1 LKLLKKFLVY
11 IFLLSISHS
20 AISQVNP
27 IGGIVNKYY
36 EVGTVADDHVD
47 LTAAPGDLQPG
58 DKVILMQMT
67 GVEVLPGGDF
77 PTTNLT
83 WSTFR
88 NGGRFEMLAVSSVN
102 GVRIE
107 FTVTINSSKFSNA
120 EKIQLVKIYEANYA
134 TVTSSYPLLAQD
146 WNGTTGGVIAL
157 VIFKKLTLD
166 DDIIASNAGFWGA
179 QSEPGF
185 VGGCREN
192 IIDTLYFDDSV
203 NGIAGKKGE
212 GIIMVSFGSVYT
224 KGTGAVINGGGGG
237 LGKYAGGAGGS
248 HYGIGGNGG
257 NQRTECTTYKNAIGG
272 LALTTSFYGFN
283 SNRVTMG
290 GGGGSSV
297 QDANHTATKGG
308 DGGGLV
314 IIMTDVLENKNNSGI
329 YASGESVGGLATAG
343 AGGGGAGG
351 GVLLDVNVFTG
362 PDDLHL
368 DVQGGDGGSTGDS
381 LTGAGGGGGGG
392 IIWYSGTSLPGNVT
406 YNISRGEGGE
416 AEELDLEGL
425 NGDPGSTLA
434 NLQLPLNGFLF
445 NTIDGPDTICEGQKP
460 HLINGS
466 IPRGKSVSYIYEWLQ
481 SNDDSSWVPASG
493 TGDTLSF
500 QPDEITNTTYYTRVI
515 LDTLTDDPFTP
526 PEKYVYDTAFS
537 IEVFVFPSIMNNT
550 IAVHDTLCSGQN
562 PPFTLT
568 GSDVS
573 GGDDNNYSYNWYSG
587 EDGIIDWENSI
598 SADSILI
605 EGDLYET
612 TYYARVVTSHE
623 VCIDTSN
630 IDSITVLEPI
640 SNNIFSPI
648 ADTAICENTNA
659 GIVKATTS
667 AQLSGGDGDYTFGWM
682 ESMDDE
688 NYSVIAGAVGTD
700 YPAGVLTEDMYYKR
714 IVYSGSDAVC
724 KDTTSPSFFVEVYNS
739 ISNNSITGSATQY
752 VCYNSEK
759 QLTGSNPSGG
769 SGSYAY
775 NWEEWV
781 DGSGWQPASG
791 SHTNIHFTSPSLTD
805 TVSYR
810 RFVSSGQNA
819 ECKDTS
825 SAVLIDINPLPMG
838 DIAESIDTLCAEDIL
853 TVHYSLSGNGP
864 WSMTVGGGN
873 INHTETNISDP
884 EGDFSFAASESAS
897 IRVLE
902 IVDDSLCQADET
914 GFVNAVELT
923 VFEVPVADAGD
934 DIEIC
939 GLATTLSAS
948 PSAGSGLWSG
958 GNAVFDDPTSSITN
972 VTVDEYNVYNFIW
985 TETNW
990 NCINE
995 DEVSVTFYEQP
1006 QEAIAG
1012 ENQDL
1017 DYTFST
1023 TLNAQPPDIGVGHWQ
1038 FITGSGSFEDSALH
1052 NTRVDFPEVGTYELS
1067 WTVIN
1072 GTCDPVS
1079 NSILIVVNDLAIFN
1093 GFSPNGDGVND
1104 EFILN
1109 MSGLNQAK
1117 LIILDRWGGV
1127 VYETNGTDELIW
1139 NGENKNGKIV
1149 PVGTYFYVIKEEGLP
1164 DRKGYVELRK

>member
-1 LKLLKKFLVY
+1 MKKFLVY

-20 AISQVNP
+20 AISQLNP
-27 IGGIVNKYY
+27 IGGIMNKYY
-36 EVGTVADDHVD
+36 EVDVVTDDYVD

-88 NGGRFEMLAVSSVN
+88 NGGRFEMLAVRSVS
-102 GVRIE
+102 GVRVE
-107 FTVTINSSKFSNA
+107 FTVTINSAKFSNA

-134 TVTSSYPLLAQD
+134 TVTSSYPVLAEEWD
-146 WNGTTGGVIAL
+146 GTTGGVIAL
-157 VIFKKLTLD
+157 VIFKKLILD
-166 DDIIASNAGFWGA
+166 DDIIASNAGFPGG
-179 QSEPGF
+179 QPEPGF
-185 VGGCREN
+185 IGGCREN
-192 IIDTLYFDDSV
+192 TIDTLYFNDSV
-203 NGIAGKKGE
+203 EGVAGRKGE

-224 KGTGAVINGGGGG
+224 KGTGSAINGGGGG
-237 LGKYAGGAGGS
+237 LGKYAGGAGGA
-248 HYGIGGNGG
+248 HYGSGGNGG
-257 NQRTECTTYKNAIGG
+257 NQKSECTTYKNSIGG
-272 LALTTSFYGFN
+272 LALTASFYGFN

-297 QDANHTATKGG
+297 QDANHSATKGG
-308 DGGGLV
+308 DGGGIV
-314 IIMTDVLENKNNSGI
+314 IIMTDTLENNNNSGI

-351 GVLLDVNVFTG
+351 GILLDVSVFAG
-362 PDDLHL
+362 PDDLYL

-392 IIWYSGTSLPGNVT
+392 IVWYSGTSLPGNVS
-406 YNISRGEGGE
+406 YNISPGLGGE
-416 AEELDLEGL
+416 AEELDLEAID
-425 NGDPGSTLA
+425 GDPGSTLA

-445 NTIDGPDTICEGQKP
+445 NTIDGPDTICEGRKP
-460 HLINGS
+460 KLIKGS
-466 IPRGKSVSYIYEWLQ
+466 LPRGKSVSYIYEWLQ
-481 SNDDSSWVPASG
+481 SDDGSSWVTASG
-493 TGDTLSF
+493 TGDMLSF

-537 IEVFVFPSIMNNT
+537 LEVFVYPSLMNNT
-550 IAVHDTLCSGQN
+550 IAIYDTLCSGQS
-562 PPFTLT
+562 PPYPLT

-573 GGDDNNYSYNWYSG
+573 GGDGYYSYNWYSG
-587 EDGIIDWENSI
+587 QDGLIDWGNNI
-598 SADSILI
+598 SSDSILI
-605 EGDLYET
+605 EGDLFET
-612 TYYARVVTSHE
+612 TYYTRVVTSHR
-623 VCIDTSN
+623 VCVDTSN

-640 SNNIFSPI
+640 SNNIFFPI
-648 ADTAICENTNA
+648 ADTAICEYTNA
-659 GIVKATTS
+659 GIVKATTP
-667 AQLSGGDGDYTFGWM
+667 AQLGGGDGTYTFAWM
-682 ESMDDE
+682 ESTDDE
-688 NYSVIAGAVGTD
+688 NYSVIAGAIGTD
-700 YPAGVLTEDMYYKR
+700 YPAGVLTDNIYYKR

-724 KDTTSPSFFVEVYNS
+724 KDTTSPSFFIEVYNS
-739 ISNNSITGSATQY
+739 ISNNSITGTATQY
-752 VCYNSEK
+752 VCSSSEK
-759 QLTGSNPSGG
+759 QLTGSSPEGG

-775 NWEEWV
+775 IWEEWI
-781 DGSGWQPASG
+781 DGSGWQPAFG
-791 SHTNIHFTSPSLTD
+791 DHAHIHFTSPSLTD
-805 TVSYR
+805 TISYR
-810 RFVSSGQNA
+810 RFVSSGQYA
-819 ECKDTS
+819 QCKDTS
-825 SAVLIDINPLPMG
+825 FAVLIDINPLPAG
-838 DIAESIDTLCAEDIL
+838 DIAGSIDTLCAGDLLAIN
-853 TVHYSLSGNGP
+853 YSLSGNGP

-884 EGDFSFAASESAS
+884 EGEFSFAATESAS

-923 VFEVPVADAGD
+923 AFEVPDADAGD
-934 DIEIC
+934 DVETC
-939 GLATTLSAS
+939 GLTAALSAR

-958 GNAVFDDPTSSITN
+958 EDVVFDDPTNSNASAS
-972 VTVDEYNVYNFIW
+972 VSEYDVYNFVW

-990 NCINE
+990 NCTDE
-995 DEVSVTFYEQP
+995 DEILVTFYEQP

-1012 ENQDL
+1012 EDQDL
-1017 DYTFST
+1017 DYTFNT
-1023 TLNAQPPDIGVGHWQ
+1023 TLNAQLPDVGVGYWQ
-1038 FITGSGSFEDSALH
+1038 FATGSGSFEDSTLN

-1109 MSGLNQAK
+1109 MSGLNPAK
-1117 LIILDRWGGV
+1117 LIILDRWGSV
-1127 VYETNGTDELIW
+1127 IFETDGTDELIW
-1139 NGENKNGKIV
+1139 NGENKKGKIV